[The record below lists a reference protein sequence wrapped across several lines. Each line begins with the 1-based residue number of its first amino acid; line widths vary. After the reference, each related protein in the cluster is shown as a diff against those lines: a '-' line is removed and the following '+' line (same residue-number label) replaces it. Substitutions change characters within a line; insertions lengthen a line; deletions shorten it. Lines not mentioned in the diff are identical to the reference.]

1 MLRNIK
7 SYAKINISLNI
18 KGKREDGYH
27 ELDSLMVPIELHDS
41 IVISSLVGK
50 EDNFVTVD
58 DFSELENRYNLVS
71 TAINAMSERYGFKDK
86 YRVFIH
92 KVIPMQAGLGG
103 GSSNAAFVMREV
115 NSIQKLNLGEEELIE
130 IATPLGADIPFFIR
144 CKPSRC
150 GGIGEKLEP
159 LEIKN
164 NYYVLIVKPKKGCS
178 TKEVFKLA
186 DNKPSYPQVDIDK
199 VVDAL
204 KEGDDDKLAEYIG
217 NSLEEAAISLN
228 PEIQEIKDYLKA
240 QGLKLVLM
248 SGSGSSVFAL
258 STDKS
263 ILSKIE
269 KVIYREDKWFCEL
282 TKVIK

>member
-18 KGKREDGYH
+18 KGKRDDGYH

-41 IVISSLVGK
+41 IVISSLAEK

-58 DFSELENRYNLVS
+58 DFNDTLIHYNLVS
-71 TAINAMSERYGFKDK
+71 TAINAMSVRYGFKDK

-115 NSIQKLNLGEEELIE
+115 NSILKLNASEEELIE
-130 IATPLGADIPFFIR
+130 IASPLGADIPFFIR

-164 NYYVLIVKPKKGCS
+164 NYYVLVVKPKKGCS
-178 TKEVFKLA
+178 TKEVFKIA
-186 DNKPSYPQVDIDK
+186 DNKPYPQVDIEK
-199 VVDAL
+199 VVEAL
-204 KEGDDDKLAEYIG
+204 RDGDDDKLAEYMG

-228 PEIQEIKDYLKA
+228 PEIQEVKDYLKT

-263 ILSKIE
+263 TLKKIE
-269 KVIYREDKWFCEL
+269 KVIYEEDKWFCEL